1 MLKRLTIEQF
11 VIIEKLE
18 LDWRAG
24 LTVLTGET
32 GAGKSILLDAMGQ
45 ILGEESAP
53 ESIRAGST
61 EAKLSATFA
70 PPSKNPAWKILSDN
84 GIADASQG
92 EFTISRTVR
101 LAGEDEILIGEK
113 PVAREI
119 LEKIGEQLVEIH
131 GQFANQSLLDP
142 NNQLK
147 LLDLSGAFPREIFDN
162 VANALRDVKRYAD
175 ELQEENDFIANH
187 KREAPKIEAVVRQ
200 FERLG
205 IDRPE
210 AIQEAKQEY
219 DHLLTAK
226 VTSEAFQDILA
237 QLIAANGVVMTLSA
251 ANNILTGNKNLD
263 PSKTEILAEHLSEAL
278 SHSRAAVTEMRR
290 IAPEYDIDTAP
301 IYALED
307 ILSGLKKISQENKV
321 PFADLGT
328 YFVEQ
333 STKLTRLK
341 NGRERIAELQDLLI
355 KSKNTYRHH
364 AHILTQKRT
373 AAAEVLSEAITAEL
387 APLKL
392 ARAQFLVKV
401 EEQANMP
408 WTPLGLNK
416 VTFTARMNP
425 GQEFSPVSDTAS
437 GGELA
442 RLILAL
448 KVVLQKVQTTT
459 TLVFDEVDVGIGGA
473 AAAAVGERIA
483 QLADDTQV
491 LVITH
496 SPQVA
501 SRNDQHFH
509 VSKASDGITTTSSV
523 RTLPLDESIDE
534 ISRML
539 AGDVI
544 TAESRA
550 AAKSLV
556 DEAKTAAAARRQA
569 RKAPPAP
576 PPQPEAATSQ
586 SA

>member
-18 LDWRAG
+18 LEWKSG

-53 ESIRAGST
+53 ESIRAGAT

-70 PPSKNPAWKILSDN
+70 PPASNPAWKILSSN
-84 GIADASQG
+84 NLADPSQG
-92 EFTISRTVR
+92 EFTIYRTVR
-101 LAGEDEILIGEK
+101 LVGDDDIRIGEK
-113 PVAREI
+113 PVSREL
-119 LEKIGEQLVEIH
+119 LEKLGTQLVEIH

-142 NNQLK
+142 NNQLR
-147 LLDLSGAFPREIFDN
+147 LLDLSGAFPQEIFDN
-162 VANALRDVKRYAD
+162 VSNALKDVKRYAD
-175 ELQEENDFIANH
+175 ELQEENDFLANH

-200 FERLG
+200 FEKLG

-210 AIQEAKQEY
+210 AITEAKQEY
-219 DHLLTAK
+219 DYLLTAK

-263 PSKTEILAEHLSEAL
+263 PSKTEILAEHLTEAL
-278 SHSRAAVTEMRR
+278 AHSRAAVTEMRR

-301 IYALED
+301 IYALEEV
-307 ILSGLKKISQENKV
+307 LEGLKRISRENKIK
-321 PFADLGT
+321 FEDLGA
-328 YFVEQ
+328 YFTEQ
-333 STKLTRLK
+333 SSKMNRIK

-355 KSKNTYRHH
+355 NAKNTYRHH
-364 AHILTQKRT
+364 AHILTQKRM

-392 ARAQFLVKV
+392 NRAQFLVKV

-483 QLADDTQV
+483 QLADNTQV

-523 RTLPLDESIDE
+523 RTLPLAESIDE

-544 TAESRA
+544 TPESRA

-556 DEAKTAAAARRQA
+556 DEAKSAATARRQA
-569 RKAPPAP
+569 ASTG
-576 PPQPEAATSQ
+576 PQQASQ

>member
-11 VIIEKLE
+11 VIIDKLE
-18 LDWRAG
+18 LDFKSG

-61 EAKLSATFA
+61 EAKLVATFA
-70 PPSKNPAWKILSDN
+70 PPAGNPVWKFLSEN
-84 GIADASQG
+84 NLADAAQG
-92 EFTISRTVR
+92 EFTIYRTVQLVGDDDIR
-101 LAGEDEILIGEK
+101 IGEK
-113 PVAREI
+113 PI
-119 LEKIGEQLVEIH
+119 SLELLNKLGAYLVEIH
-131 GQFANQSLLDP
+131 GQFANQTMLAPD
-142 NNQLK
+142 NQLR
-147 LLDLSGAFPREIFDN
+147 LLDLSGNFPPEVFDN
-162 VANALRDVKRYAD
+162 VRNALQEVKRYTQ
-175 ELQEENDFIANH
+175 ELQEENDFLANH
-187 KREAPKIEAVVRQ
+187 KREAPKIEQVVRE
-200 FERLG
+200 FEKLG
-205 IDRPE
+205 MESGFIERT
-210 AIQEAKQEY
+210 KKKY

-226 VTSEAFQDILA
+226 SSSEAFQDILA
-237 QLIAANGVVMTLSA
+237 QLIAANGVVMTLTS
-251 ANNILTGNKNLD
+251 ANNILKNKNLD
-263 PSKTEILAEHLSEAL
+263 PNKTAVLADHLSQSLESA
-278 SHSRAAVTEMRR
+278 RAALAEMRR
-290 IAPEYDIDTAP
+290 ISPEYDIDTAP

-307 ILSGLKKISQENKV
+307 ILAGLQKIAKENKIK
-321 PFADLGT
+321 FDDLDAYYT
-328 YFVEQ
+328 EQ
-333 STKLTRLK
+333 SAKLRRLK

-355 KSKNTYRHH
+355 KAKNTYRHH
-364 AHILTQKRT
+364 AHILTEKRT
-373 AAAEVLSEAITAEL
+373 AAGAVMSEAVTAEL

-392 ARAQFLVKV
+392 ARAEFQVKV

-408 WTPLGLNK
+408 WTELGLNK

-425 GQEFSPVSDTAS
+425 GQPFSPVAETAS

-459 TLVFDEVDVGIGGA
+459 TLVFDEVDTGIGGA

-483 QLADDTQV
+483 LLSDNTQV

-501 SRNDQHFH
+501 SRNHQHLH
-509 VSKASDGITTTSSV
+509 VAKQSDGITTTSSV
-523 RTLPLDESIDE
+523 RMLAVNESIDE

-544 TAESRA
+544 TPESHA

-556 DEAKTAAAARRQA
+556 DEAKAAQVKRQTNA
-569 RKAPPAP
+569 
-576 PPQPEAATSQ
+576 
-586 SA
+586 

>member
-11 VIIEKLE
+11 VIIDRLE
-18 LDWRAG
+18 LDFKPG

-45 ILGEESAP
+45 ILGEASAP
-53 ESIRAGST
+53 EAIRAGST

-70 PPSKNPAWKILSDN
+70 PPVDNPVWKFLRDN
-84 GIADASQG
+84 NLADPAQG
-92 EFTISRTVR
+92 EFTIYRTVV
-101 LAGEDEILIGEK
+101 LVGEDEIKIGEK
-113 PVAREI
+113 PVSVD
-119 LEKIGEQLVEIH
+119 LLNKLGTYLVEIH

-142 NNQLK
+142 DNQLR
-147 LLDLSGAFPREIFDN
+147 LLDLSGAFPPEVFDN
-162 VANALRDVKRYAD
+162 VRNALHDVRRYTQ
-175 ELQEENDFIANH
+175 ELQEENDFLANH
-187 KREAPKIEAVVRQ
+187 KREAPKIEEVVRQ
-200 FERLG
+200 FEKLG
-205 IDRPE
+205 MKTGFIEETKKKYDR
-210 AIQEAKQEY
+210 
-219 DHLLTAK
+219 LLTAK

-237 QLIAANGVVMTLSA
+237 QLIAANGVVMTLSS
-251 ANNILTGNKNLD
+251 ANNILTRNKNLD
-263 PSKTEILAEHLSEAL
+263 TNKMATLSEHLTTSLEHA
-278 SHSRAAVTEMRR
+278 RAAVTEMRR

-307 ILSGLKKISQENKV
+307 ILGGLQKISKEHKIK
-321 PFADLGT
+321 FDDLAEYYET
-328 YFVEQ
+328 Q
-333 STKLTRLK
+333 SAKLRRIK
-341 NGRERIAELQDLLI
+341 GGREKIAELQDLLI

-364 AHILTQKRT
+364 AHILTEKRT
-373 AAAEVLSEAITAEL
+373 AAGLVLSQSITAEL

-392 ARAQFLVKV
+392 NRAEFSVKV

-408 WTPLGLNK
+408 WTELGLNK

-425 GQEFSPVSDTAS
+425 GQPFSPVSETAS

-448 KVVLQKVQTTT
+448 KVVPQKVQTTT
-459 TLVFDEVDVGIGGA
+459 TLVFDEVDTGIGGA

-483 QLADDTQV
+483 QLADKTQV

-501 SRNDQHFH
+501 SRNDQHLH
-509 VSKASDGITTTSSV
+509 VAKQSDGITTTSSV
-523 RTLPLDESIDE
+523 RMLPVNESIDE

-544 TAESRA
+544 TPESHA

-556 DEAKTAAAARRQA
+556 DEAKAAAEIRRKNSIQQPVQA
-569 RKAPPAP
+569 PL
-576 PPQPEAATSQ
+576 Q
-586 SA
+586 S

>member
-18 LDWRAG
+18 LEWKSG

-53 ESIRAGST
+53 ESIRAGAT

-70 PPSKNPAWKILSDN
+70 PPTSNPAWKILSSN
-84 GIADASQG
+84 NIADPSQD
-92 EFTISRTVR
+92 EFTIYRTVR
-101 LAGEDEILIGEK
+101 LIGDDDIRIGEK
-113 PVAREI
+113 PVSREL
-119 LEKIGEQLVEIH
+119 LEKLGTQLVEIH

-142 NNQLK
+142 NNQLR
-147 LLDLSGAFPREIFDN
+147 LLDLSGAFPQEIFDN
-162 VANALRDVKRYAD
+162 VSNALKDVKRYAD
-175 ELQEENDFIANH
+175 ELQEENDFLANH

-200 FERLG
+200 FEKLG

-210 AIQEAKQEY
+210 AITEAKQEY
-219 DHLLTAK
+219 DYLLTAK

-263 PSKTEILAEHLSEAL
+263 PSKTEILAEHLTEAL
-278 SHSRAAVTEMRR
+278 AHSRAAVTEMRR

-301 IYALED
+301 IYALESV
-307 ILSGLKKISQENKV
+307 LEGLKKISRENKIK
-321 PFADLGT
+321 FEDLGA
-328 YFVEQ
+328 YFTEQ
-333 STKLTRLK
+333 SSKMNRIK

-355 KSKNTYRHH
+355 NAKNTYRHH
-364 AHILTQKRT
+364 AHILTQKRM

-392 ARAQFLVKV
+392 NRAQFLVKV

-483 QLADDTQV
+483 QLADNTQV

-523 RTLPLDESIDE
+523 RTLPLAESIDE

-544 TAESRA
+544 TPESRA

-556 DEAKTAAAARRQA
+556 DEAKSAATARRQA
-569 RKAPPAP
+569 ASMG
-576 PPQPEAATSQ
+576 PQPASQ